1 MRSFCACQRLTVE
14 VDGRGVLTV
23 LRATANAANTA
34 RNATAADDASAATAT
49 ASCAAA
55 AANAAAAID
64 ATATADAATAAA
76 IADATGPASDAP
88 PSLPAVSR
96 DQATLSQ
103 LNGVAS
109 AAEQRDL
116 SDSLGVSS
124 ALYLGAS
131 DTLRLRAV
139 LEQPKDQ
146 SHALR
151 VLRRLSMVPMTL
163 KLEETTG
170 IAAFVAELQ
179 ADETVCS
186 KQCWQGWLRR
196 CRLRSSCR
204 VS

>member
-103 LNGVAS
+103 LNGAWPAQQSSVIFPTAS
-109 AAEQRDL
+109 AC
-116 SDSLGVSS
+116 
-124 ALYLGAS
+124 
-131 DTLRLRAV
+131 
-139 LEQPKDQ
+139 
-146 SHALR
+146 H
-151 VLRRLSMVPMTL
+151 RLSTSARATHSDY
-163 KLEETTG
+163 E
-170 IAAFVAELQ
+170 
-179 ADETVCS
+179 
-186 KQCWQGWLRR
+186 QC
-196 CRLRSSCR
+196 
-204 VS
+204 